1 MKSTISKTP
10 PQGKKRRQKFGLT
23 KPADVRRMLASI
35 INDCITDE
43 MEIDKGRGIG
53 YLAQI
58 LLKAME
64 STYLEIRLEQLEK
77 EVFKNAKRN

>member
-1 MKSTISKTP
+1 MKSTDSQTRP
-10 PQGKKRRQKFGLT
+10 PGKKRRQKFGLT

-35 INDCITDE
+35 INDCIVDE
-43 MEIDKGRGIG
+43 MEIEKGRGIG

-64 STYLEIRLEQLEK
+64 STDLEVRLQELEK
-77 EVFKNAKRN
+77 EVFKSAKRT

>member
-1 MKSTISKTP
+1 MKAKGSEKP
-10 PQGKKRRQKFGLT
+10 PLGRKRRQKFGLT

-35 INDCITDE
+35 INDCIADE
-43 MEIDKGRGIG
+43 MEIEKGRGIG

-64 STYLEIRLEQLEK
+64 NCLENRVAELEN
-77 EVFKNAKRN
+77 EVFKKHGKVR

>member
-1 MKSTISKTP
+1 MKSNDSKSP
-10 PQGKKRRQKFGLT
+10 PTGKKRRQKFGLT

-35 INDCITDE
+35 INDCIVDE
-43 MEIDKGRGIG
+43 MEIEKGRGIG

-64 STYLEIRLEQLEK
+64 STDLEVRLQELEK
-77 EVFKNAKRN
+77 EVFKRAKRT